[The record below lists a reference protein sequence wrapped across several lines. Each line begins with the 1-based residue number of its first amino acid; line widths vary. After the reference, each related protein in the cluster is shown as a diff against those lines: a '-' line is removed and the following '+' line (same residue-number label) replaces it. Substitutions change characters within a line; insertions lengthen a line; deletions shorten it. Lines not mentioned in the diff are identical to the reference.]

1 MTKRTVRE
9 AVVGMSLF
17 AAFLVAPAALAQ
29 ETFKIA
35 LPSGYGAFAKSVQT
49 VPSPEGPIEATNWVS
64 KAPTG
69 EAIVVTKSQMPGKIL
84 NPEKLFA
91 GTRDSLLKSLK
102 ATLENEENRAGDQ
115 PSVRLLFK
123 SDAAVFR
130 SRLLVDGDVFY
141 QLLYVGRT
149 AEQRQQ
155 PAVAA
160 VFESFAI
167 TTPSESSIQA
177 GSHR

>member
-1 MTKRTVRE
+1 
-9 AVVGMSLF
+9 MSLV
-17 AAFLVAPAALAQ
+17 AALLVAPAVLAE
-29 ETFKIA
+29 ETRTSSFKID
-35 LPSGYGAFAKSVQT
+35 LPTGYTAFAKSVQT

-69 EAIVVTKSQMPGKIL
+69 EAIVVTKSLMPAKIL
-84 NPEKLFA
+84 NPDKLFA

-102 ATLENEENRAGDQ
+102 ATLENEEKRAGDQ

-167 TTPSESSIQA
+167 AAPSGTIIPA
-177 GSHR
+177 GSHK